1 MSLNQRQKEI
11 VELAKIEGFVSIE
24 SLATRFQV
32 TTQTIRRDINAL
44 CDMSLLRRYHGG
56 AGAPTT
62 AENLP
67 YDRRRK
73 MAQEEKSKI
82 AKLVANHIPNKA
94 SLFIDVGTTCEEIA
108 RALMDHHGLRIVTN
122 NLHVAQLMAYRADFE
137 VIITGGVVRSR
148 DRAVVGEAAI
158 DFIGQFHVD
167 FGLLGISAIGEDG
180 SLRDFDYRKVKV
192 SQAIMANS
200 KSIFLA
206 ADQSKFSRDAMVR
219 SGSLGDIDALFIC
232 GGMPADL
239 KTLCQRKN
247 VQIYDADQASDFH
260 DRNHTNIHEA

>member
-1 MSLNQRQKEI
+1 MSLNRRQKEI
-11 VELAKIEGFVSIE
+11 VELANADGFVAIDA
-24 SLATRFQV
+24 LAKRFQV

-67 YDRRRK
+67 YDRRQK
-73 MAQEEKSKI
+73 MAQGEKQQI
-82 AKLVANHIPNKA
+82 AALVAEQIPNKA
-94 SLFIDVGTTCEEIA
+94 SLFIDIGTTCEEIA
-108 RALMDHHGLRIVTN
+108 RALMDHQALRIVTN
-122 NLHVAQLMAYRADFE
+122 NLHVAQLMSYRSDFE

-148 DRAVVGEAAI
+148 DRAVVGEAAV
-158 DFIGQFHVD
+158 DFINQFRVD

-200 KSIFLA
+200 KTVFLA
-206 ADQSKFSRDAMVR
+206 ADQSKFGRDAMVR
-219 SGSLGDIDALFIC
+219 SGDLSNVDALFIS
-232 GGMPADL
+232 GGLPENL
-239 KTLCQRKN
+239 QRMC
-247 VQIYDADQASDFH
+247 
-260 DRNHTNIHEA
+260 DRNKVQVFDAGTVS